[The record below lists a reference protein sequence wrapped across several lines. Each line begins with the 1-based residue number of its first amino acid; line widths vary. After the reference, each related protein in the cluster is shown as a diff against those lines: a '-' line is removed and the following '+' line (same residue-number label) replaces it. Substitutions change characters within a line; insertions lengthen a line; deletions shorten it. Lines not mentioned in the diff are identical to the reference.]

1 MWDGVF
7 DRRPTSS
14 TMSDL
19 AQVIPLA
26 AAAAISPVVFLVQ
39 FTTLTG
45 PGRQS
50 LTRNSGICS
59 AVTCSPDA
67 QSKERVWSKNAPQ

>member
-45 PGRQS
+45 PRPAVADQEFRHLLGRHVQP
-50 LTRNSGICS
+50 RCPVQRAG
-59 AVTCSPDA
+59 V
-67 QSKERVWSKNAPQ
+67 V